1 MMTRKQKAHK
11 ARRKLIS
18 MQKDLQSCWVK
29 SEELKDLLE
38 IPSLGELLLIK
49 VQVEQIIEMAKE
61 KS

>member
-1 MMTRKQKAHK
+1 MTPKQKAYK
-11 ARRKLIS
+11 TRRKLIS

-29 SEELKDLLE
+29 SEELKDLLD

-49 VQVEQIIEMAKE
+49 VQVEQLIEMAKE